1 MRVIGYLRV
10 SSVVQRDKGNS
21 IKMQLK
27 KIEEY
32 CSLNDFQLVDVFR
45 DEGISGMSID
55 KRDGYK
61 SMLSFIE
68 ENDVEGIVVW
78 SLSRLGRRLRDVID
92 FMDVLKHQNIK
103 FYSVKEGLSND
114 DNVGGLIMNIL
125 GSINEFEVGVIRER
139 IIAVKRDKK
148 ERGEVY
154 GRLVYG
160 YDNNGGKME
169 VNPFEMS
176 VVRRIKNL
184 RSRGY
189 SWNKISNR
197 LNDDGIV
204 TKDGNKW
211 YMSSV
216 YNMMK
221 FYTKSVV

>member
-1 MRVIGYLRV
+1 MRVLGYVRV

-21 IKMQLK
+21 IKMQMK
-27 KIEEY
+27 KVEEY
-32 CSLNDFQLVDVFR
+32 CSLNDFELVDVFR
-45 DEGISGMSID
+45 DEGISGMSVD

-61 SMLSFIE
+61 SMLNFLKVNE
-68 ENDVEGIVVW
+68 VEGIVVW
-78 SLSRLGRRLRDVID
+78 SLSRLGRRLKDVID
-92 FMDVLKHQNIK
+92 FMDVLKQQNIK

-125 GSINEFEVGVIRER
+125 GSINEFEVNVIRER
-139 IIAVKRDKK
+139 ITAVKRDKK

-160 YDNNGGKME
+160 YDNVDGKMV
-169 VNPFEMS
+169 VNQFERS
-176 VVRRIKNL
+176 VIKRIKNL

-189 SWNKISNR
+189 SWNKISIR
-197 LNDDGIV
+197 LNDDGIK
-204 TKDGNKW
+204 TKEGNKW

-221 FYTKSVV
+221 FYV